1 MKRLF
6 AAVFS
11 TVLIGLF
18 VSGCASNQLVESD
31 VSAFHRWSGAPP
43 VPGTLYRFE
52 RLPSQQGAGAQQDY
66 LESLSRAALER
77 VGLRLDPPVAR
88 LGVQVQLN
96 VLVLERGPYGYGYGG
111 GFDGFGFATP
121 GIFLGG
127 GSHGAS
133 FGLSFP
139 LRFSEPPVYRREL
152 TLLMRDLSTG
162 QVVFETRAL
171 SDNVQNDLPA
181 VLPAMLEAALRGF
194 PQPPAG
200 MRRIPVDLSRPAK

>member
-6 AAVFS
+6 AAVLS
-11 TVLIGLF
+11 IALIGLF
-18 VSGCASNQLVESD
+18 VTGCASNRLVESD
-31 VSAFHRWSGAPP
+31 VNAFHRWNGAPP

-52 RLPSQQGAGAQQDY
+52 RLPSQQAAGAQQDY

-96 VLVLERGPYGYGYGG
+96 VLVVERGPYGYGYDG
-111 GFDGFGFATP
+111 GFGFATP

-139 LRFSEPPVYRREL
+139 LRFSEPPSYRREL
-152 TLLMRDLSTG
+152 TLLMRDLASG

-171 SDNVQNDLPA
+171 SDSVQDDLPA
-181 VLPAMLEAALRGF
+181 LLPAMLEAALRGF

-200 MRRIPVDLSRPAK
+200 TRRIPVDLSGLKK

>member
-11 TVLIGLF
+11 TVLVGF
-18 VSGCASNQLVESD
+18 FMAGCASTRLVESD
-31 VSAFHRWSGAPP
+31 VNAFHRWNGAPP

-52 RLPSQQGAGAQQDY
+52 RLPSQQAAGAQQDY
-66 LESLSRAALER
+66 LESLSRDALER
-77 VGLRLDPPVAR
+77 VGLRLDPAVAR
-88 LGVQVQLN
+88 LGVQVQLSA
-96 VLVLERGPYGYGYGG
+96 LVVERGPYDDG
-111 GFDGFGFATP
+111 GFGFVTP

-127 GSHGAS
+127 GSRGAS

-139 LRFSEPPVYRREL
+139 MRFSEPPFYRREL

-171 SDNVQNDLPA
+171 SDSLQNNLPA

-200 MRRIPVDLSRPAK
+200 TRRIPVDLSRPPK

>member
-11 TVLIGLF
+11 IVLVGLF
-18 VSGCASNQLVESD
+18 VSGCASSPLVESD
-31 VSAFHRWSGAPP
+31 VSAFHRWNGAPP

-52 RLPSQQGAGAQQDY
+52 RLPSQQAAGAQQDY
-66 LESLSRAALER
+66 LESLSRDSLAR
-77 VGLRLDPPVAR
+77 VGLRLDPAVAR

-96 VLVLERGPYGYGYGG
+96 VLVVERGPYGYGYDG
-111 GFDGFGFATP
+111 GFGFATP

-127 GSHGAS
+127 GSRGAS

-139 LRFSEPPVYRREL
+139 LRFSEPPFYRREL
-152 TLLMRDLSTG
+152 TLLMRDLASG

-171 SDNVQNDLPA
+171 SDSVQDDLPA
-181 VLPAMLEAALRGF
+181 LLPAMLEAALRGF

-200 MRRIPVDLSRPAK
+200 TRRIPVDLSGLKK

>member
-6 AAVFS
+6 AAIFS
-11 TVLIGLF
+11 IALVGLF
-18 VSGCASNQLVESD
+18 VSGCTSNRLVESD
-31 VSAFHRWSGAPP
+31 VNAFHRWNGAPP

-52 RLPSQQGAGAQQDY
+52 RLPSQQAAGAQQDY
-66 LESLSRAALER
+66 LESLSRDSLAR
-77 VGLRLDPPVAR
+77 VGLRLDPAVAR

-96 VLVLERGPYGYGYGG
+96 VLVVERGPYGYGY
-111 GFDGFGFATP
+111 DGSFGFITP

-127 GSHGAS
+127 GSRGAS

-139 LRFSEPPVYRREL
+139 IGFSEPPFYRREL
-152 TLLMRDLSTG
+152 TLLMRDLASG

-171 SDNVQNDLPA
+171 SDSVQDDLPA
-181 VLPAMLEAALRGF
+181 LLPAMLEAALRGF

-200 MRRIPVDLSRPAK
+200 TRRIPVDLSGLKK